1 MTSVEIRVLG
11 TDDTAAWIRV
21 RLESLERDPQAFG
34 ASVEAHRKLS
44 DDEVK
49 SRLAADMSNKF
60 VIGAF
65 ADGILVGT
73 VGFVREPG
81 LKERHKGRVWGV
93 YLRADYRGQ
102 GIGHRMMASLLEY
115 ARKIN
120 GLEQIAL
127 NVATPQI
134 AALALYRSFG
144 FTSFGREPRAL
155 KVNGRYIDEEY
166 MVLRL
171 KS

>member
-115 ARKIN
+115 ARKID

-127 NVATPQI
+127 KRGDSANRGSGVVPVIRVHFFRTR
-134 AALALYRSFG
+134 AARVEGERPVYR
-144 FTSFGREPRAL
+144 
-155 KVNGRYIDEEY
+155 
-166 MVLRL
+166 
-171 KS
+171 